1 MDNITHSLVY
11 SSWFAAL
18 FPLWLLILASTH
30 LFACLYYAAG
40 LVEQHW
46 DYPSWIDQMAA
57 AGDGPRMYI
66 YSVYFALVSMLTI
79 GTGDVPAISTSERI
93 LVLVLSLV
101 GACVNAYCVG
111 AMVNFLIDP
120 IGADFLQSFSGL
132 WTYLKFKGIPE
143 DLRTEV
149 LNVFQEKWNSYEGAP
164 DPRAVFKLIPET
176 VRDRMKLDIV
186 RTCVM
191 RITFMY
197 MSSEKLLVAF
207 ANVLKPFTACP
218 DEVVIREGD
227 VVPVL
232 FLFRSGVIRLYRRG
246 ALFAENNCDV
256 GVALGDY
263 ELLIDHPQTY
273 TVRAVTYVEGWTLR
287 REDLVL
293 CMKHQIGLRDELID
307 ICQYSF
313 GDEQYRE
320 IRTFLESIGPYRS
333 RRPRPSQEQG
343 E

>member
-1 MDNITHSLVY
+1 M
-11 SSWFAAL
+11 
-18 FPLWLLILASTH
+18 
-30 LFACLYYAAG
+30 
-40 LVEQHW
+40 
-46 DYPSWIDQMAA
+46 
-57 AGDGPRMYI
+57 
-66 YSVYFALVSMLTI
+66 VSMLTI
-79 GTGDVPAISTSERI
+79 GTGDVPAITTSERI
-93 LVLVLSLV
+93 LVLVLVLV

-132 WTYLKFKGIPE
+132 WTYLKFKRIPE

-149 LNVFQEKWNSYEGAP
+149 LNVFQDKWNTYEGAS
-164 DPRAVFKLIPET
+164 DPRAVFKFIPET

-232 FLFRSGVIRLYRRG
+232 FLFRSGIIRSFCKG
-246 ALFAENNCDV
+246 ALFAETNCDV
-256 GVALGDY
+256 GVALGD
-263 ELLIDHPQTY
+263 
-273 TVRAVTYVEGWTLR
+273 
-287 REDLVL
+287 
-293 CMKHQIGLRDELID
+293 
-307 ICQYSF
+307 
-313 GDEQYRE
+313 
-320 IRTFLESIGPYRS
+320 
-333 RRPRPSQEQG
+333 
-343 E
+343 